1 MPEELHHPDRE
12 DHLLRRIS
20 LIIVETPLHGD
31 DTPPAELSE
40 DEPSLVALH
49 GRHRKVRYVGIFDGV
64 ANGDVV
70 HEPAETRSQ
79 NNTYLRTESGSASV
93 DESGG
98 MLYLFQHIH
107 NLKYISIYIISRQLP
122 AASTNAMQ
130 RKYAPERL
138 FARDDILRQQPEE
151 PLFVIVREG
160 NADRYP
166 VEAALQF
173 GRHFF
178 PVAEFHR
185 ILSGGDYHRILRKRG
200 KLVRYPPQVAYLI
213 DIMVPE
219 KPLGLQVVTL
229 RQISGERPGIA
240 YTCQQ
245 GRISAGLHAAP
256 RHPERAARVPPEPS
270 K

>member
-1 MPEELHHPDRE
+1 MVVYHHQVPHPEGGIRPSARIGDEKACDAEELHHPDRE

-107 NLKYISIYIISRQLP
+107 NLKYISIYIISQQLP

-138 FARDDILRQQPEE
+138 FARDDIL
-151 PLFVIVREG
+151 
-160 NADRYP
+160 
-166 VEAALQF
+166 
-173 GRHFF
+173 
-178 PVAEFHR
+178 
-185 ILSGGDYHRILRKRG
+185 
-200 KLVRYPPQVAYLI
+200 
-213 DIMVPE
+213 
-219 KPLGLQVVTL
+219 
-229 RQISGERPGIA
+229 
-240 YTCQQ
+240 
-245 GRISAGLHAAP
+245 
-256 RHPERAARVPPEPS
+256 
-270 K
+270 